1 MHILMI
7 SNRRIDVMDNYTS
20 YATKKKQW
28 QFKERSEKVYYSLLL
43 VQFFTISLN
52 IFIRQRG

>member
-1 MHILMI
+1 MI